1 MTTSELKALEHD
13 WKFWA
18 RPNQLPPPQPW
29 TLWLILAGRGYGK
42 TRTGAET
49 VRSWATGKTPLAS
62 TPYKH
67 IALIAETAADAR
79 DVMVE
84 GESGIL
90 QIHPKAFRPVYEPSK
105 RRLTW
110 PNGNK
115 ATLFN
120 ATEPDQL
127 RGPQFHAAWL
137 DELAK
142 WRYHQET
149 WDMLQF
155 GLRLG
160 DHPIALATTTPK
172 PIPLLKELISS
183 RDTHVTRGSTY
194 ENRSNLAR
202 TFFTKIITRYEG
214 SRLGRQEIDGEL
226 LDDVRNSFW
235 PNSSFVY
242 TQSVPRDLDKV
253 VVAIDPSGISD
264 EDTGANEVGI
274 IVAASHGKT
283 ATIINDLSVEA
294 GPATWGRVAVEAY
307 HRYEAD
313 AIVAETNFGGDMVR
327 HVIHSIDPTV
337 KFVSVSASRGKVIRA
352 EPVATLYEQHRVEH
366 LGQFALL
373 EDQLRH
379 FTNEGYLGDGSPD
392 RADALVWAITYLLLP
407 GIGRATSKE
416 LRL

>member
-1 MTTSELKALEHD
+1 M
-13 WKFWA
+13 
-18 RPNQLPPPQPW
+18 
-29 TLWLILAGRGYGK
+29 ILAGRGYGK
-42 TRTGAET
+42 TRVGAET
-49 VRSWATGKTPLAS
+49 VRQWATGSTPLSS

-67 IALIAETAADAR
+67 IALIAETAADSR

-90 QIHPKAFRPVYEPSK
+90 AIHPKAFRPIYEPSK

-110 PNGNK
+110 PNGNR

-142 WRYHQET
+142 WRYAQET

-160 DHPIALATTTPK
+160 DHPLTVVTTTPK
-172 PIPLLKELISS
+172 PIPLLRELLASN
-183 RDTHVTRGSTY
+183 DTHVTRGSTY
-194 ENRSNLAR
+194 DNRSNLAR
-202 TFFTKIITRYEG
+202 TFFNKIITRYEG
-214 SRLGRQEIDGEL
+214 SRLGRQELDGEML
-226 LDDVRNSFW
+226 EEVENSFW
-235 PNSSFVY
+235 PPSSFSY
-242 TQSVPRDLDKV
+242 TKVIPRDLNRIIV
-253 VVAIDPSGISD
+253 SIDPSGVAD

-274 IVAASHGKT
+274 IVAASHGDR
-283 ATIINDLSVEA
+283 ATVINDLTVEA
-294 GPATWGRVAVEAY
+294 GPATWGRIAVEAY

-313 AIVAETNFGGDMVR
+313 AIIAETNFGGAMVE
-327 HVIHSIDPTV
+327 HVIRSIDPTV

-352 EPVATLYEQHRVEH
+352 EPVATLYEQHRVDH

-379 FTNEGYLGDGSPD
+379 FTPSGYLGDGSPD
-392 RADALVWAITYLLLP
+392 RADALVWAITYLLLSNSL
-407 GIGRATSKE
+407 GRATSKE
-416 LRL
+416 VRL